1 MSVRVGLGRQTEKQ
15 FQGAV
20 VELCRLRGYLTYH
33 TNDSRRSDPGFPDL
47 VIVGHGRVLYREL
60 KREGGRVSPAQRVW
74 IDWLERHGADVAVW
88 TPKDWTLIERTL

>member
-33 TNDSRRSDPGFPDL
+33 THDSRRSDPGFPDL

-60 KREGGRVSPAQRVW
+60 KREGACRRCSVCGSTGSSVTARTSRCGSPVT
-74 IDWLERHGADVAVW
+74 G
-88 TPKDWTLIERTL
+88 P